1 MLQEKSIII
10 QGLNVRYYQN
20 EKFSIVQ
27 PVIFLH
33 GWGSR
38 AMVFKKIFE
47 KCGNALAMD
56 LPGFGGSEA
65 PMLAW
70 SLSDYASFINE
81 FFKKMNIKN
90 PIIAGHSFGGSI
102 GIKYCAKFSNIKK
115 LILIGSAGIRKKT
128 AKKFFLLIFSK
139 FFGILWRLP
148 IIRASKESIK
158 KYFYKVIDSEDYLN
172 AGMLADTYK
181 KIINED
187 LKKDL
192 KKNHTSAVL
201 IWGEND
207 LDTPVQNAKLM
218 HSLLKN
224 SRLYIIPNAGHYV
237 FLDNEAEF
245 EHIFLS
251 NLK

>member
-1 MLQEKSIII
+1 MLQEKNSII

-20 EKFSIVQ
+20 EKFSIIQ

-38 AMVFKKIFE
+38 AMIFGKIFE
-47 KCGNALAMD
+47 KCSNILAVD

-65 PMLAW
+65 PRSAW
-70 SLSDYASFINE
+70 SLSDYAFFINE
-81 FFKKMNIKN
+81 FFEKMGIEN

-102 GIKYCAKFSNIKK
+102 GIKYCSKFSNVKK
-115 LILIGSAGIRKKT
+115 LILMGSAGIREKT
-128 AKKFFLLIFSK
+128 AKKYLFFMFSK
-139 FFGILWRLP
+139 ILVILWRLP
-148 IIRASKESIK
+148 IIRASKESIR
-158 KYFYKVIDSEDYLN
+158 KYFYKLIDSEDYLN

-187 LKKDL
+187 LKEDL
-192 KKNHTSAVL
+192 KKIHTPAVL

-207 LDTPVQNAKLM
+207 LDTPIQNAKLM

-224 SRLYIIPNAGHYV
+224 SQLYIIPNAGHYV

-245 EHIFLS
+245 EHIFLA
-251 NLK
+251 NMK